1 MWFPG
6 QSTSAVAEP
15 GLGVDAIAVEVEGDS
30 NYPSAFAESDSSGYR
45 SSSGGRPP
53 PDVQDILSYVTDP
66 KIDEATARQ
75 FMTEQGWPSGLQQ
88 SMIQSVARTPVR
100 FFICDDSASMQS
112 TDGKRLLG
120 KGRETKLVQSTR
132 WMEMTDAMKFHVHLA
147 KSARCP
153 TAFRL
158 LNRAGSV
165 SIGFAKNS
173 TAAAESEKV
182 HKLMLAFEES
192 PMGKTPLCRNVRE
205 VISVLQPMCEQ
216 LRASNKKAVIIIMT
230 DGEPRYANHPTT
242 PLALPRPPPSSCY
255 RLPLPRAE
263 INLVRPSSI

>member
-6 QSTSAVAEP
+6 SSSAGGGEQSV
-15 GLGVDAIAVEVEGDS
+15 GVDAIAVEIEGNS
-30 NYPSAFAESDSSGYR
+30 NYPSAFAETDSSYR
-45 SSSGGRPP
+45 SNLSAGKPP

-66 KIDEATARQ
+66 NIDEASARQ

-88 SMIQSVARTPVR
+88 SMLSSVQRTPVR

-120 KGRETKLVQSTR
+120 QGRETQLVQSTR
-132 WMEMTDAMKFHVHLA
+132 WMEMTDAMRFHVHLA

-158 LNRAGSV
+158 LNRVGSV

-173 TAAAESEKV
+173 TAAAESGKV
-182 HKLMLAFEES
+182 QKLMMAFDES

-205 VISVLQPMCEQ
+205 IISVLHPMCEQ
-216 LRASNKKAVIIIMT
+216 LRAANKKAVLIIMT
-230 DGEPRYANHPTT
+230 DGEPR
-242 PLALPRPPPSSCY
+242 
-255 RLPLPRAE
+255 
-263 INLVRPSSI
+263 

>member
-6 QSTSAVAEP
+6 SSTGIPSEQ
-15 GLGVDAIAVEVEGDS
+15 GLGVDAIAVEVEGNS
-30 NYPSAFAESDSSGYR
+30 NYPSAFAESDVGYR
-45 SSSGGRPP
+45 SNTGGKPP

-132 WMEMTDAMKFHVHLA
+132 WSEMTDAMKFHVHLA

-173 TAAAESEKV
+173 TTAAESEKV

-205 VISVLQPMCEQ
+205 VISVLQPMCDQ

-230 DGEPRYANHPTT
+230 DGEPRYEATRPSPL
-242 PLALPRPPPSSCY
+242 PLARLPPSNPLLTLLL
-255 RLPLPRAE
+255 RLSTPP
-263 INLVRPSSI
+263 VVVT